1 MCVCVQ
7 RVKKYRTFLFMV
19 SRVILSYA
27 NDWKV
32 QNVEK
37 SFLNKITFHSFLTT
51 NNDDATHRVSFMKNL
66 PLSELPAR
74 PSYRSIYSIASLIP
88 LISH

>member
-1 MCVCVQ
+1 
-7 RVKKYRTFLFMV
+7 MV
-19 SRVILSYA
+19 SSVILSYA

-51 NNDDATHRVSFMKNL
+51 NNDDTTHRVSFMKNL
-66 PLSELPAR
+66 PLFELPAP